1 MNWISSHS
9 AMPEV
14 GQEVLV
20 YVDYPIVWDGHYV
33 HQIESIECAVW
44 NGSIYKQYEGYR
56 DAEHVTHW
64 MPLPTKPRKELCQE
78 KATSEEV

>member
-1 MNWISSHS
+1 MNWVPTSS

-20 YVDYPIVWDGHYV
+20 YVDYPIIWDNHHI
-33 HQIESIECAVW
+33 HQVECIELGIW
-44 NGSIYKQYEGYR
+44 NGNIFKQYESYR
-56 DAEHVTHW
+56 ETNQVTHW
-64 MPLPTKPRKELCQE
+64 MPLPVKPRKELCQE